1 MGQTVSSQIDY
12 TFGIIADY
20 SEAGTSSKYQRIKQ
34 QKQEQQQEQCVTV
47 LNKRILLYPEQYGFI
62 KDTYPIEDNQM
73 IHMNNNKENETPL
86 CIDLSLTNA
95 LSLSPSSS
103 SSPSS
108 PSSPIMAINK
118 QIDRIDSG
126 YGDEDGFYSIKA
138 PSLSPS
144 PSFTSSNLIEDIS
157 YVDEIYYS
165 DFFVQQEKEQ
175 SNTDHNQ
182 HHESPNIENG
192 IHFTFAAAAAA
203 SQDVSMRDIYLPR
216 RSLIHLSENIG
227 LLTSLRKLD
236 LYNNRLET
244 LPDSIGQLKQ
254 LEILILSKN
263 QIQQLPDSIQYLS
276 RLIEL
281 DVSFNKLK
289 EIKSL
294 GNFTL
299 LSTLLLSNNLLESLP
314 SDVSG
319 MKQIVTIDLSN
330 NPIKV
335 LPAEIIRLSH
345 LRRLKLE
352 QCQYILNIDP
362 DNAMEYET
370 IHNPPSLVEICA
382 RKLMSSTKKKD
393 LIQKNKHLLKLLP
406 EHLLTYLG
414 TAKVCSS
421 CHGPYFESYVLRGRL
436 LEKPDTWI
444 PLEYRLC
451 TAHWSDEN
459 DRLLNLFHQETTNL
473 TQRYDDL
480 KSNIHLVHKLLGFYQ
495 QEEVVFIDDATN
507 KLLLS
512 SRRLSCIDNNMDDLD
527 TASKL
532 SSFVRH
538 PQRLQKVMNRNP
550 SSFLLSKIQRK

>member
-1 MGQTVSSQIDY
+1 M
-12 TFGIIADY
+12 
-20 SEAGTSSKYQRIKQ
+20 
-34 QKQEQQQEQCVTV
+34 
-47 LNKRILLYPEQYGFI
+47 
-62 KDTYPIEDNQM
+62 
-73 IHMNNNKENETPL
+73 
-86 CIDLSLTNA
+86 
-95 LSLSPSSS
+95 
-103 SSPSS
+103 
-108 PSSPIMAINK
+108 
-118 QIDRIDSG
+118 
-126 YGDEDGFYSIKA
+126 
-138 PSLSPS
+138 
-144 PSFTSSNLIEDIS
+144 
-157 YVDEIYYS
+157 
-165 DFFVQQEKEQ
+165 
-175 SNTDHNQ
+175 
-182 HHESPNIENG
+182 
-192 IHFTFAAAAAA
+192 
-203 SQDVSMRDIYLPR
+203 
-216 RSLIHLSENIG
+216 
-227 LLTSLRKLD
+227 
-236 LYNNRLET
+236 ET

-254 LEILILSKN
+254 LEVLILSKN
-263 QIQQLPDSIQYLS
+263 RLQQLPDGIQYLS

-281 DVSFNKLK
+281 DVSYNQLK

-299 LSTLLLSNNLLESLP
+299 LSTLLLSNNLLASLP

-352 QCQYILNIDP
+352 QCQHILNIDP
-362 DNAMEYET
+362 DNAMEYEAT
-370 IHNPPSLVEICA
+370 HDPPSLLEICA
-382 RKLMSSTKKKD
+382 RKLMSSTKNNSNNNKNKND

-451 TAHWSDEN
+451 SAHWSDEN

-480 KSNIHLVHKLLGFYQ
+480 KNNIHFIHKLLGFYQ
-495 QEEVVFIDDATN
+495 QEEDVLVDDTN
-507 KLLLS
+507 NKSLLSSS